1 MTRDWRPW
9 LVIVAVVFAV
19 HGPTLFFD
27 FTYFD
32 DDKLILMDQAF
43 LRDPSN
49 VARAFQRDVFGTK
62 SPTYRPML
70 TLSFMGEAWAGGKGP
85 LVYHLTNVALHAL
98 ATIGVFLTLVT
109 LGYARGPSLLASV
122 IFAVHPVLA
131 FAVAWIPGRND
142 SLLTVLALSAW
153 LAFRRY
159 VRTQG
164 WGAYAAHVVL
174 FAAAVFTKET
184 AVALPLVATLYLGL
198 LAREAL
204 RVRPTALLAVGWL
217 AVVLGWLALRAP
229 IVAAARPRS
238 VTLETLALNARSILE
253 LLGTILVPFAL
264 PISPTFSRRGMTI
277 GIVAA
282 LLVVAAIVLLP
293 RERRTYGLFGVTWFV
308 VLLGPTLA
316 VHQSAVG
323 FEYMH
328 HRAYLPLVG
337 LTIVA
342 VEVFG
347 AVRTGQGARA
357 RALAAIA
364 VAAILAGVTIVHAR
378 QFEDGVTFWWA
389 AVRDVPRSADARH
402 SLGYVLQRR
411 GDLDGAEAAYRAA
424 IELEPAHPTLSP
436 KYHLNLGIVYELKG
450 RLDDAARKYAD
461 AIALAPDY
469 AAAHTNL
476 GLLHYGAG
484 QVQAAETEFLLSIAL
499 DPRFTSAHVSM
510 CGLRLRQ
517 NRLEEAERF
526 CHSALA
532 LRPDSQRALV
542 ALAVIYYIQGRY
554 RESIQRVDEL
564 RARGA
569 PVDRL
574 IPDVVAGLEAYRK

>member
-1 MTRDWRPW
+1 MTRDWRPC
-9 LVIVAVVFAV
+9 LVLAAVVFAV
-19 HGPTLFFD
+19 YGPTLFFD

-32 DDKLILMDQAF
+32 DDKLILTDQSF

-49 VARAFQRDVFGTK
+49 VRRAFERDVFGTK
-62 SPTYRPML
+62 SPTYRPVL
-70 TLSFMGEAWAGGKGP
+70 TLSFMADAWAAGKAP
-85 LVYHLTNVALHAL
+85 LVYHLTNVVLHAL
-98 ATIGVFLTLVT
+98 ATIGVFLVLVS
-109 LGYARGPSLLASV
+109 LGYPRVPSVLASV
-122 IFAVHPVLA
+122 VFAVHPVLT

-142 SLLTVLALSAW
+142 SLLTLLALSAW
-153 LAFRRY
+153 LAFLRY

-198 LAREAL
+198 LARESL
-204 RVRPTALLAVGWL
+204 RLRPTALLAVGWL
-217 AVVLGWLALRAP
+217 GVVLGWLALRAP

-238 VTLETLALNARSILE
+238 VTLETLALNARSLLE
-253 LLGTILVPFAL
+253 LLGTILVPFPLA
-264 PISPTFSRRGMTI
+264 ISPTFSRRGIAI
-277 GIVAA
+277 GIIAA
-282 LLVVAAIVLLP
+282 LIVVSAIALLR
-293 RERRTYGLFGVTWFV
+293 RERRAYGLFGVAWFA

-347 AVRTGQGARA
+347 VARAGARVRA
-357 RALAAIA
+357 RAGAAIA
-364 VAAILAGVTIVHAR
+364 LAVIFAAVTMVHAR
-378 QFEDGVTFWWA
+378 QFQDGITFWSA

-411 GDLDGAEAAYRAA
+411 GDLGGAEVAYRAA
-424 IELEPAHPTLSP
+424 IDLEPSHPTLSP
-436 KYHLNLGIVYELKG
+436 KYHLNLGIVYELQG
-450 RLDDAARKYAD
+450 RLNDAARKYAD

-484 QVQAAETEFLLSIAL
+484 QLQAAEAEFLLSIAL

-532 LRPDSQRALV
+532 LQPDSQRALV

-554 RESIQRVDEL
+554 RESIERVDDL

-574 IPDVVAGLEAYRK
+574 IPEVVAGLRAHRK